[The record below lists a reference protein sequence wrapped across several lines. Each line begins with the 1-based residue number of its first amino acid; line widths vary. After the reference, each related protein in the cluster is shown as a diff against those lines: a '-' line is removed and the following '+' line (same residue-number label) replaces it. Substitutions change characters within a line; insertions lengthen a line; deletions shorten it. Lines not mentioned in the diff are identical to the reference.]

1 MIEILQS
8 EGNAAIEWFI
18 KNKMFVNPNKF
29 HIVLL
34 DKQKSNYTGTK
45 QQLAL
50 SKFKLFLQLTH

>member
-45 QQLAL
+45 
-50 SKFKLFLQLTH
+50 LTVGSE